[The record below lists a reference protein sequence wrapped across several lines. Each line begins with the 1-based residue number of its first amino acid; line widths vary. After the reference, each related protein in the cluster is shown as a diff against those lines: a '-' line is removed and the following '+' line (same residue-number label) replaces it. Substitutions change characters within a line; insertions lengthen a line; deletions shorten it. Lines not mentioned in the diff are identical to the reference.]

1 MEALA
6 GMAAL
11 VDIDI
16 FVGVGV
22 DVDIDVVVRKVRRNN
37 FWL

>member
-6 GMAAL
+6 GIAAL
-11 VDIDI
+11 VDVDI
-16 FVGVGV
+16 FVGVDV
-22 DVDIDVVVRKVRRNN
+22 DVDVVVRKVRRNN